1 MTTRRLDIVYASD
14 ILRQLD
20 NVLIVTHVKPDGDAL
35 GSALGLW
42 AVMRANMR
50 RARVLLPEPLPEKY
64 RELAGGAD
72 YLTEISLEEMQAFD
86 AVIVLDCARADRIA
100 CGGVSPFPPEG
111 VSMLN
116 IDHHADNNVPAE
128 WSCVT
133 GDAAATAEL
142 IVRMCVLIGWKMTPL
157 AASCFL
163 LGIMTDTGS
172 FRYANTSPD
181 TFRTTAYL
189 LENDAARDRLVNAV
203 YYTKPRNQQLFEA
216 EMVRDHSKLDFA
228 GQYAYAVLPDE
239 LFAKYDFS
247 MRDGEMLIELL
258 REIAGVRIAALLY
271 RANGQVKISLRSK
284 DPSCPV
290 GPIAR
295 KLGGGGH
302 ELAAGATL
310 SGMTLDEAAEKL
322 RGEVGGIL

>member
-1 MTTRRLDIVYASD
+1 MPTRKLDIVYASD

-42 AVMRANMR
+42 ALMRANMR
-50 RARVLLPEPLPEKY
+50 RAKVLLPDPLPEKY
-64 RELAGGAD
+64 LSIAGDAD
-72 YLTEISLEEMQAFD
+72 YLTAVTEEEMGEFD
-86 AVIVLDCARADRIA
+86 TVIVLDCARRDRIA
-100 CGGVSPFPPEG
+100 YGGSFPFPPEG
-111 VSMLN
+111 VSVLN
-116 IDHHADNNVPAE
+116 IDHHADNDVPAE
-128 WSCVT
+128 WSCVV
-133 GDAAATAEL
+133 GDAAATSEL
-142 IVRMCVLIGWKMTPL
+142 VVRMSVLIGWKMTPL

-172 FRYANTSPD
+172 FRYSNTSPD
-181 TFRTTAYL
+181 TLRTTAYL
-189 LENDAARDRLVNAV
+189 LENDAARDKIVNTV

-216 EMVRDHSKLDFA
+216 EMVRDHSKVDFD
-228 GQYAYAVLPDE
+228 GQYAYAALPDE

-258 REIAGVRIAALLY
+258 REIAGVKIAALLY
-271 RANGQVKISLRSK
+271 CANDQVKISLRSK
-284 DPSCPV
+284 DPALPV

-310 SGMTLDEAAEKL
+310 TGMTLDEAAAKL
-322 RGEVGGIL
+322 REEVGAIL